1 MKAAIVTVGDE
12 ILIGQIVDTNAVW
25 IAGILAQEGIML
37 ASKMTSG
44 DDLESIITAID
55 RALTDADLVLMT
67 GGLGPTKDD
76 VTKKALEK
84 YFGGGFTFSQ
94 ETFDRIEKLF
104 IKRNIPIS
112 EAHREQ
118 CFLPTLATIIDN
130 QMGTA
135 PGMWFEKSG
144 KFLCSMPGVPHE
156 MKYIM
161 SHGVLPRV
169 RTMSQIVYRQK
180 TIRTAGIGESVL
192 ADTIEPI
199 LEKHVVKIA
208 YLPSH
213 GQVRLRL
220 SLEGKKGSE
229 EELETILQKAVSDTV
244 EAISPYFFGYD
255 DEQLE
260 SHVGKLLVKKNQTL
274 GTAESCTGGYI
285 AHLITSIP
293 GASQY
298 FRGSIVAYDNGIK
311 HEVLDVDKLTLENHG
326 AVSEATVQEMVKGA
340 LKVLKCDVAIAVSGI
355 SGPTGGTIDKPVGT
369 VWIAVGDKSD
379 TWTKKFLF
387 TKDRVLNIKYTAV
400 YALDMLRKFL
410 SAR

>member
-12 ILIGQIVDTNAVW
+12 ILIGQIVDTNAAW
-25 IAGILAQEGIML
+25 IASILAKEGIML
-37 ASKMTSG
+37 VSKMTAS
-44 DDLESIITAID
+44 DDLDSIITAID

-76 VTKKALEK
+76 ITKNALEK

-94 ETFDRIEKLF
+94 DTFDRIEKLF
-104 IKRNIPIS
+104 IKRSIPIS
-112 EAHREQ
+112 EAHRQQ
-118 CFLPTLATIIDN
+118 CFLPTIATIIEN

-144 KFLCSMPGVPHE
+144 KILCSMPGVPHE
-156 MKYIM
+156 MKYVM
-161 SHGVLPRV
+161 KHGVLPRV
-169 RTMSQIVYRQK
+169 GTMSKIVYRQK
-180 TIRTAGIGESVL
+180 TIMTAGIGESVL
-192 ADTIEPI
+192 ADKIEPI
-199 LEKHVVKIA
+199 LDNHEVKIA

-220 SLEGKKGSE
+220 SREGAKGSE
-229 EELETILQKAVSDTV
+229 KEVEAILQKAVTETV
-244 EAISPYFFGYD
+244 EAITPYFFGYD

-260 SHVGKLLVKKNQTL
+260 SHVGQLLMKKGLTL

-311 HEVLDVDKLTLENHG
+311 QEVLHVNQVTLETHG
-326 AVSEATVQEMVKGA
+326 AVSEGTVQEMVNGA
-340 LKVLKCDVAIAVSGI
+340 LKTLKCDVAVAVSGI
-355 SGPTGGTIDKPVGT
+355 SGPTGGTEDKPVGT
-369 VWIAVGDKSD
+369 VWIAVGDKGD
-379 TWTKKFLF
+379 TWTTKFLF